1 MFSRWNPEAYDA
13 WYETPLGRLSD
24 RLEKDL
30 IFSIAGVKGGEK
42 ALDLGCGTG
51 IYTIELARRGAIA
64 TGVDSSK
71 EMLNWAGAKA
81 SQARQTRKE
90 RLAVEFVCADAL
102 TLPFPDDCFDLIMSV
117 NLLCFIREREK
128 ALLEMRRVLK
138 PGGRL
143 IVGVLNKWSPWAA
156 FRRIKGLFKDTVY
169 NRVEFISPLELE
181 LSLVRAGFNVKEL
194 KTCLFFFPIDC
205 RMYLKFAMPFERLGG
220 IATPRLGAF
229 LAASAIKPR

>member
-1 MFSRWNPEAYDA
+1 MRQWNPGAYDA
-13 WYETPLGRLSD
+13 WYEAPLGKLSG

-51 IYTIELARRGAIA
+51 IYTIELARKGAIT
-64 TGVDSSK
+64 TGVDHSE
-71 EMLNWAGAKA
+71 EMLHWARAKA
-81 SQARQTRKE
+81 SQAHKE
-90 RLAVEFVCADAL
+90 GLAVEFVSADAL

-128 ALLEMRRVLK
+128 ALQEMRRVLK

-143 IVGVLNKWSPWAA
+143 IIGVLNKWSPWAA
-156 FRRIKGLFKDTVY
+156 FRKIKGLFKDTIY
-169 NRVEFISPLELE
+169 NRVDFISPPELE

-205 RMYLKFAMPFERLGG
+205 RMYLKFAMPFERLGS